1 MREEGKRSKK
11 NKQMREEKE
20 KKPEKR
26 VIDGRIKEK
35 KEEK

>member
-20 KKPEKR
+20 KKQEKR